1 LKHAGRIC
9 ADGLRSM
16 ASQLRSAAFFPN
28 LREGHRLARS
38 WRAAWRLTIGWE
50 IGIWYLDTPDA
61 KPICEGGPK
70 GAAESLGL
78 AAETAAELR
87 LLSVYRLA
95 DARERLAIDNVVDE
109 VRIIISDRLAMDK
122 AQR

>member
-1 LKHAGRIC
+1 MRRWVEKYGVPVKE
-9 ADGLRSM
+9 RSLF
-16 ASQLRSAAFFPN
+16 SQLKGGASFG
-28 LREGHRLARS
+28 EKLAR
-38 WRAAWRLTIGWE
+38 RLEADYRMGDR
-50 IGIWYLDTPDA
+50 YLDTPDA
-61 KPICEGGPK
+61 KPICEGEPK